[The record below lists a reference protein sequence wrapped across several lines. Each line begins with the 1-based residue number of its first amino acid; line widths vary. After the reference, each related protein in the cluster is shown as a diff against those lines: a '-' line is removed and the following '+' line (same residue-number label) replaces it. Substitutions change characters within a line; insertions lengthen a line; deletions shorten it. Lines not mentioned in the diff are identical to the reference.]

1 MMMEI
6 KNILVPTNGSGVDE
20 EVVKLACSLARKSKA
35 KVYAV
40 HIIEVERSLPLDTQ
54 IDPKTD
60 EADRILTHAE
70 DAAVDADYEVETD
83 LLQARDAGPAIVN
96 EAVERKIDLIIMATT
111 YKKAPGIP
119 ELGKAVYY
127 VLKEAPCR
135 VLLFRDSIS

>member
-1 MMMEI
+1 MMVI

-20 EVVKLACSLARKSKA
+20 EVVRLACSLARKSKA

-40 HIIEVERSLPLDTQ
+40 HIIEVERSLPLDAQ
-54 IDPKTD
+54 IDSKTD

-70 DAAVDADYEVETD
+70 DIAADADYEVETD
-83 LLQARDAGPAIVN
+83 VLQARDAGPAIVN
-96 EAVERKIDLIIMATT
+96 EAVEREIDLIIMATA

-119 ELGKAVYY
+119 ELGKAVYH

-135 VLLFRDSIS
+135 VLLYRDSIS

>member
-1 MMMEI
+1 MMEI
-6 KNILVPTNGSGVDE
+6 KSILVPTNGGGADE
-20 EVVKLACSLARKSKA
+20 EVIKLACSLARRSKA
-35 KVYAV
+35 KVYTV
-40 HIIEVERSLPLDTQ
+40 YIIEVERSLSLDTQ
-54 IDPKTD
+54 VDSETERAEK
-60 EADRILTHAE
+60 ILTHAE
-70 DAAVDADYEVETD
+70 DAACDADYEIETD

>member
-6 KNILVPTNGSGVDE
+6 KSILVPTNGGGADE
-20 EVVKLACSLARKSKA
+20 EVIKLACSLARRSKA
-35 KVYAV
+35 KVYTV
-40 HIIEVERSLPLDTQ
+40 YIIEVERSLSLDTQ
-54 IDPKTD
+54 VDSETEKA
-60 EADRILTHAE
+60 EKILTHAE
-70 DAAVDADYEVETD
+70 DAACDADYEIETD

>member
-1 MMMEI
+1 MMNI
-6 KNILVPTNGSGVDE
+6 RNILVPTNGSGVDE
-20 EVVKLACSLARKSKA
+20 EVIRLACSLARKSKA

-40 HIIEVERSLPLDTQ
+40 YIIEVERSLPLDSQ
-54 IDPKTD
+54 IDSKTD

-70 DAAVDADYEVETD
+70 DTAADADYEVETD

-96 EAVERKIDLIIMATT
+96 EAVEREIDLIIMATS
-111 YKKAPGIP
+111 YKKAHGIP

-135 VLLFRDSIS
+135 VLLYRDSIS

>member
-1 MMMEI
+1 MMEI
-6 KNILVPTNGSGVDE
+6 KNILVPTNGGGADE
-20 EVVKLACSLARKSKA
+20 EVIELACSLARKSKA

-40 HIIEVERSLPLDTQ
+40 YIIEVERSLSLDTQ
-54 IDPKTD
+54 VDSETEKA
-60 EADRILTHAE
+60 EKILTHAE
-70 DAAVDADYEVETD
+70 DAAGDADYEIETD

>member
-1 MMMEI
+1 MMEI
-6 KNILVPTNGSGVDE
+6 KNILVPTNGGGTDE
-20 EVVKLACSLARKSKA
+20 EVIELACSLARKSKA

-40 HIIEVERSLPLDTQ
+40 YIIEVERSLSLDTQ
-54 IDPKTD
+54 VDSETEKA
-60 EADRILTHAE
+60 EKILTHAE
-70 DAAVDADYEVETD
+70 DAAVDADYEIETD

>member
-1 MMMEI
+1 MMEI

-20 EVVKLACSLARKSKA
+20 EVVKLACSLARKAKA

-40 HIIEVERSLPLDTQ
+40 YIIEVERSLPLDTQ
-54 IDPKTD
+54 VDSETEKA
-60 EADRILTHAE
+60 EKILTHAE
-70 DAAVDADYEVETD
+70 DIAADADYEVETD

-96 EAVERKIDLIIMATT
+96 EAVEREVDLIIMATV

-119 ELGKAVYY
+119 DLGKAVYH

-135 VLLFRDSIS
+135 VLLYRDSIS

>member
-1 MMMEI
+1 MVKI

-20 EVVKLACSLARKSKA
+20 EVIRLACSLARKSKA
-35 KVYAV
+35 KVYTV

-54 IDPKTD
+54 IDSKTD

-70 DAAVDADYEVETD
+70 DIAADADYEVETD
-83 LLQARDAGPAIVN
+83 VLQARDAGPAIVN
-96 EAVERKIDLIIMATT
+96 EAVEREIDLIIMATT

-119 ELGKAVYY
+119 ELGKAVHH

-135 VLLFRDSIS
+135 VLLYRDSIS